1 MSWSLYRWVWQL
13 ESPVFVGIPPA
24 GSLNRC
30 RPYVP
35 ARNIWGA
42 LTFETSQAAANAK
55 EFPDYQG
62 QGSKLRKCLRFTYL
76 FPAAR
81 VNSTWLAW
89 LPAYERNRGLTWR
102 REDCTSAQNSDTAV
116 SDRQFRRWIID
127 ARPGTAIDADSD
139 TAAEATLRETE
150 YLMTRWR
157 LGSPFGGEPAALV
170 GYVFLDN
177 SNSSADSVSVDDLKT
192 VRTLFIGGDT
202 RYGLGR
208 LRRIEFESSDRVF
221 RAQTLLDESE
231 PRVITSHLLAHGHSA
246 QDFLGA
252 KETLVGWNRTLNNPL
267 VNIGDLQ
274 WVPGSRANEDVTW
287 KIGPEG
293 FWSAI

>member
-13 ESPVFVGIPPA
+13 ESPVFLGIPPA

-35 ARNIWGA
+35 ARSIWGA
-42 LTFETSQAAANAK
+42 LTSETSQAAANAK
-55 EFPDYQG
+55 GFPDYQG

-76 FPAAR
+76 FPAAK
-81 VNSTWLAW
+81 VNSVWRAW

-102 REDCTSAQNSDTAV
+102 REDCKYAQNSDTVV
-116 SDRQFRRWIID
+116 SDRQFRRWILD

-150 YLMTRWR
+150 HLMTRWR
-157 LGSPFGGEPAALV
+157 PGSPFGGQPVALV

-177 SNSSADSVSVDDLKT
+177 SNPSPDSVSVGDLEAA
-192 VRTLFIGGDT
+192 RTLFIGGDT

-208 LRRIEFESSDRVF
+208 LRRIEFKPADKVF

-231 PRVITSHLLAHGHSA
+231 PRVITSLLLAHGHSA
-246 QDFLGA
+246 QNLLGA
-252 KETLVGWNRTLNNPL
+252 KEALVGWDRMLNDPL
-267 VNIGDLQ
+267 VKIGGLQ
-274 WVPGSRANEDVTW
+274 WAPGSQAGEDVTW
-287 KIGPEG
+287 KLEPDG
-293 FWSAI
+293 FWTTE